1 MVTSVLDEVIERVR
15 HMTGYAG
22 EYQHTIDEIREVE
35 SAFHQQVHRLARTYM
50 ERAER
55 YLQFGGSVERNT
67 SYEIAHLLA
76 VAALTLDGTADA
88 VRERVLRVWTDDCQA
103 RSRGELP
110 PLKRLRDVQDGAGGT
125 IRFLPRSNGLV
136 VALYEGPLGDWQTAI
151 EENALPSLQPTV
163 SCLDTLLAQKDEEPA
178 SGEGD
183 SPEETSATPC
193 E

>member
-1 MVTSVLDEVIERVR
+1 METSVLGDVIERVR
-15 HMTGYAG
+15 QMAGYKG
-22 EYQHTIDEIREVE
+22 EYQHTIDEIRAVE
-35 SAFHQQVHRLARTYM
+35 RVIHKQVHRLARTYM

-67 SYEIAHLLA
+67 SYEIAHILA

-88 VRERVLRVWTDDCQA
+88 VRERVLRVWTDDYQA
-103 RSRGELP
+103 RDRGELP

-125 IRFLPRSNGLV
+125 IRFLPRSTGLV

-151 EENALPSLQPTV
+151 EENAISSLQPTV
-163 SCLDTLLAQKDEEPA
+163 SYLDTLLAQKDEELT
-178 SGEGD
+178 SGESD
-183 SPEETSATPC
+183 SPGETSSTLN